1 MNNRQNVPQSYDNPY
16 EGYYDESYQPNYDMN
31 GYEYDIDPNTGAP
44 YPYGQVSKMDLLQQ
58 TVHLLNLHPQR
69 NSYFNGQNGGS
80 TLKQAGK
87 QDKFQMTRL
96 PWNY

>member
-44 YPYGQVSKMDLLQQ
+44 YPYDQV
-58 TVHLLNLHPQR
+58 
-69 NSYFNGQNGGS
+69 
-80 TLKQAGK
+80 
-87 QDKFQMTRL
+87 
-96 PWNY
+96 